1 MKNHLPKLII
11 FLLLASFL
19 LPLVA
24 SAVVEIPNPLK
35 ANSFAELITAL
46 VNFIFYLAIAIAPII
61 IIIAAFYLL
70 TSAGDPAKV
79 QTAKDIILYT
89 VIGLII
95 IFLSLAI
102 VSLLQK
108 MLGVKP

>member
-35 ANSFAELITAL
+35 ANSFQELIDVIATLIFNLAL
-46 VNFIFYLAIAIAPII
+46 WIAPIMY
-61 IIIAAFYLL
+61 IIAGFYWI
-70 TSAGDPAKV
+70 TAAGDPKKV
-79 QTAKDIILYT
+79 QIAKDIILYT
-89 VIGLII
+89 TIGLII
-95 IFLSLAI
+95 VMSAKGLIALFKEIFM
-102 VSLLQK
+102 K
-108 MLGVKP
+108 K